1 MAYDD
6 YGAFVTKNGK
16 RMEDRE
22 DVGVFDAD
30 EAVLPSGTRVYADIL
45 KNMDGEP
52 KRREHSRHGAMGSGS
67 IGCACCKTGLPAVRE
82 WPDGADEPHMVWK
95 TVDDMV
101 KSIGPGGADW
111 SMRFTADWLE
121 EGLHEY
127 EPYLYSGS
135 EHDFNLEHNGY
146 RFRFEHKKVEG
157 SVRDGCVVYP
167 REGEFMPCKATM
179 TEPDGTV
186 WECEH
191 DYVFGAGWT
200 EYGERTKRLD
210 GRPANKAA
218 NVVCNSIMRKVRE
231 LFGESPSGE
240 DVAELRDFL
249 EGAKMDDI
257 EFERRDDNL
266 GRLFGMLKALSLMG
280 CDMTWFVDE
289 IESRKE
295 GEDADV
301 RQA

>member
-1 MAYDD
+1 MAYND

-30 EAVLPSGTRVYADIL
+30 EAVLPSGTRVYANIL

-52 KRREHSRHGAMGSGS
+52 KWWEHSHHGVMGSGS
-67 IGCACCKTGLPAVRE
+67 IRCACYKTGLPAVWE
-82 WPDGADEPHMVWK
+82 W
-95 TVDDMV
+95 
-101 KSIGPGGADW
+101 PGGADW
-111 SMRFTADWLE
+111 SMRFTADWFE

-135 EHDFNLEHNGY
+135 EYDFNLEHNGY
-146 RFRFEHKKVEG
+146 RFRFEHKKVKG
-157 SVRDGCVVYP
+157 SVHDGCVVYP
-167 REGEFMPCKATM
+167 REGEFMPYKATM

-186 WECEH
+186 WECEY
-191 DYVFGAGWT
+191 DYMFGAGWT

-231 LFGESPSGE
+231 LFGESLSGE

-266 GRLFGMLKALSLMG
+266 GRLFGMLKALLLMG
-280 CDMTWFVDE
+280 YDMTWFVDE

-295 GEDADV
+295 GKDADV
-301 RQA
+301 R

>member
-1 MAYDD
+1 MAYSD
-6 YGAFVTKNGK
+6 YGAFVTMDGE

-30 EAVLPSGTRVYADIL
+30 EADLPSGARIYANLL

-52 KRREHSRHGAMGSGS
+52 KRWEHSHHGVMGSGS
-67 IGCACCKTGLPAVRE
+67 IRCACYKTGLPAVWE

-135 EHDFNLEHNGY
+135 EYDFNLEHNGY
-146 RFRFEHKKVEG
+146 RFRFEHKKVKG
-157 SVRDGCVVYP
+157 SVHDGCVVYP
-167 REGEFMPCKATM
+167 REGEFMPYKATM

-186 WECEH
+186 WECEY

-231 LFGESPSGE
+231 LFGESLSGE

-266 GRLFGMLKALSLMG
+266 GQLFGMLKALLLMG
-280 CDMTWFVDE
+280 YDMTWFVDE

-295 GEDADV
+295 GKDADV
-301 RQA
+301 R